1 MVASLTT
8 FRATPQM
15 GGGTREEAAVGG
27 SGNPHEE
34 EEEEEGS
41 EDEGEVD
48 LEKVRANLSLS
59 RHKYLPVVFFPEVF
73 FD

>member
-34 EEEEEGS
+34 EEEGS

-59 RHKYLPVVFFPEVF
+59 WHKYLPVVSFPEVF
-73 FD
+73 FV

>member
-1 MVASLTT
+1 
-8 FRATPQM
+8 M

-27 SGNPHEE
+27 SGNPHEEE

-73 FD
+73 FFVFNISCMPQGRM

>member
-15 GGGTREEAAVGG
+15 GGGTREEVAVGG

-34 EEEEEGS
+34 EEEGSEEEGL
-41 EDEGEVD
+41 EDEGEEVD
-48 LEKVRANLSLS
+48 LEKVRAN
-59 RHKYLPVVFFPEVF
+59 
-73 FD
+73 